1 MMTLVFSRDRRG
13 GPADFSLGKL
23 APGEYLVFAFDRIHD
38 IEYSNP
44 EVLQNYSSHAAHITL
59 SANQR
64 AQVALELIHTE
75 EGTN

>member
-1 MMTLVFSRDRRG
+1 
-13 GPADFSLGKL
+13 LGKL
-23 APGEYLVFAFDRIHD
+23 APGEYLVFAFDRIND

-44 EVLQNYSSHAAHITL
+44 EVLQNYSSQAAHITL

-64 AQVALELIHTE
+64 AKVALELIHTG